1 MRMTHGSVRRAR
13 RTAPLLTALLALV
26 TAASA
31 CAQPGGGG
39 GAAAAGGSGRAT
51 PSPDSVIA
59 RSARGRE
66 KGAANAVSV
75 VEISDFQC
83 PYCRQFYETTYHRF
97 DSAYVK
103 TGKVH
108 MVYVHLPLPM
118 HTQAYPAAEAAMCA
132 GAQGKFWEMH
142 DRLFGS
148 QREWS
153 GQADAAQ
160 RFARFALELNLDPA
174 AYRDCVDNDR
184 TAPLILNDAMQA
196 TGAGVNGTPAFIVN
210 RSQMLN
216 GAISY
221 EQLAA
226 VVDAALS
233 GQAPPGTATPPSAP
247 TPAPARP

>member
-1 MRMTHGSVRRAR
+1 MTHGPARRVRRS
-13 RTAPLLTALLALV
+13 APFVAALLALLS
-26 TAASA
+26 AAAA

-39 GAAAAGGSGRAT
+39 GAANSSGRAL
-51 PSPDSVIA
+51 PSPDSVLA
-59 RSARGRE
+59 RASRSRE
-66 KGAANAVSV
+66 KGAAGARVSV

-103 TGKVH
+103 TGKVQ
-108 MVYVHLPLPM
+108 MVYIHLPLPM

-142 DRLFGS
+142 DRLFAA

-160 RFARFALELNLDPA
+160 RFARLAVELGLDPA

-196 TGAGVNGTPAFIVN
+196 SGAGVTGTPAFIVN
-210 RSQMLN
+210 RNQMLN
-216 GAISY
+216 GAVTY
-221 EQLAA
+221 EQLSAA
-226 VVDAALS
+226 VEAALT
-233 GQAPPGTATPPSAP
+233 GQTPPGTAV
-247 TPAPARP
+247 PAPAPAPPPARP

>member
-1 MRMTHGSVRRAR
+1 MTHGPARRAL
-13 RTAPLLTALLALV
+13 TAPLLAALLALLS
-26 TAASA
+26 AAAA

-39 GAAAAGGSGRAT
+39 GAASASGRAL
-51 PSPDSVIA
+51 PSPDSVLA
-59 RSARGRE
+59 RASRSRE
-66 KGAANAVSV
+66 KGAAGARVSV

-83 PYCRQFYETTYHRF
+83 PYCRQFFETTYRRF

-103 TGKVH
+103 TGKVQLI
-108 MVYVHLPLPM
+108 YIHLPLPM
-118 HTQAYPAAEAAMCA
+118 HTQAFGAAEAAMCA

-142 DRLFGS
+142 DRLFAT
-148 QREWS
+148 QREWN

-160 RFARFALELNLDPA
+160 RFARMALALNLDPA

-216 GAISY
+216 GAVTF
-221 EQLAA
+221 EALAA
-226 VVDAALS
+226 AVDAALAAPAAPA
-233 GQAPPGTATPPSAP
+233 APPAP
-247 TPAPARP
+247 